1 MYEPL
6 QSLILDLYENVT
18 DGKPVVETFLVP
30 IFIIFNDSPDLP
42 SLGKSK
48 FLEQDLTTEWSSRFR
63 NIPMN
68 FYCFALCSH
77 QGKPSI
83 SLSSRYWARSVWTAS
98 KLGLGLPADF
108 LNSLISPFDCT
119 LIPKS
124 CGYLVKKMKNR
135 RRRIWGAFEAAA
147 RIPSV

>member
-48 FLEQDLTTEWSSRFR
+48 FLEQDLTTE
-63 NIPMN
+63 
-68 FYCFALCSH
+68 
-77 QGKPSI
+77 
-83 SLSSRYWARSVWTAS
+83 
-98 KLGLGLPADF
+98 
-108 LNSLISPFDCT
+108 
-119 LIPKS
+119 
-124 CGYLVKKMKNR
+124 
-135 RRRIWGAFEAAA
+135 
-147 RIPSV
+147 